1 MDIIRNCILKLKM
14 LIRILVRKEDIVSK
28 GIMEILTANEIH
40 TNDLQ
45 INRIQVIREQELK
58 EIKVPE
64 FLCRKRPITLL

>member
-1 MDIIRNCILKLKM
+1 MLKVELWINDDSK
-14 LIRILVRKEDIVSK
+14 KEDIVSK

-45 INRIQVIREQELK
+45 INRIPAIREQELK

-64 FLCRKRPITLL
+64 FLCRKRPMTLL